1 MTQGSLGVLI
11 IVDLLVR
18 LAVPAVP
25 AVDALVQVAAA
36 VRGAA
41 LQQVV
46 LQLVF
51 PVKNNEIKGLRVYLF
66 YYMIDFKRKA

>member
-51 PVKNNEIKGLRVYLF
+51 PVKNDKIKGLRVYLF
-66 YYMIDFKRKA
+66 PHD

>member
-36 VRGAA
+36 VWGAA

-51 PVKNNEIKGLRVYLF
+51 PEHG
-66 YYMIDFKRKA
+66 

>member
-25 AVDALVQVAAA
+25 AVDALVQVAAT

-51 PVKNNEIKGLRVYLF
+51 PEHG
-66 YYMIDFKRKA
+66 